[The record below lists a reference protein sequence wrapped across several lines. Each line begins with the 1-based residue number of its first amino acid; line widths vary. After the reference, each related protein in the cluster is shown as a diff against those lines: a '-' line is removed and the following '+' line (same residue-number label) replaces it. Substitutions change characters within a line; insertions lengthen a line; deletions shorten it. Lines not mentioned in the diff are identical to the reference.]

1 MDAQI
6 RNMSALPAAQSLA
19 KEHGV
24 TLYPGCEFNY
34 RVLRETGMDQLDSF
48 CLAGTKCLLLEF
60 SDEHLMPRWDAAIT
74 EIMDNGYLPIIAHP
88 ERYRYIQRDFAIA
101 QEMNDLGCEMQV
113 DACGLMAG
121 IMSAE
126 RRTARKLLKEGLI
139 SYIASDAHQI
149 KDYDDFDK
157 VYRTFRGEW
166 PQENRL
172 GAQLRALQKERTHDD
187 P

>member
-1 MDAQI
+1 MIDMHVHILPGVDDGAKDEKMSREMIRRAADLGITQMIATPHVYRMDAQI

-88 ERYRYIQRDFAIA
+88 ERYRYIQRLCNCPGD
-101 QEMNDLGCEMQV
+101 ERSGMRN
-113 DACGLMAG
+113 AG
-121 IMSAE
+121 GRLRPDGRYYE
-126 RRTARKLLKEGLI
+126 RGA
-139 SYIASDAHQI
+139 AH
-149 KDYDDFDK
+149 
-157 VYRTFRGEW
+157 R
-166 PQENRL
+166 
-172 GAQLRALQKERTHDD
+172 QKAA
-187 P
+187 